1 MSDTLGPVA
10 LKLTKIRIP
19 AVEIHV
25 IKKSDD
31 NWVVMNAE
39 ASEHVVIRQ
48 IMNMHDDVCT
58 LWQDGIGLLFFK
70 TGDFVYAATILSVP

>member
-1 MSDTLGPVA
+1 MSDTLGPTA

-25 IKKSDD
+25 IRKSDD

-70 TGDFVYAATILSVP
+70 TSDFVYFVTMLSAS